1 MVFYTP
7 LVAHQTMSLLRYI
20 CDFRDKNFLS
30 LVHHMPLP
38 TIQGWTILDF
48 SISVTQ
54 FPSVISGKSL
64 SLVHGGFSFC
74 KSQRRVWEKLELRV
88 VVYMTNLV
96 GMLEQCRCLIW
107 DGWSWGQV
115 LNDKGYDGA
124 VADIWSCGVILYVL
138 MAGFLPFDETDL
150 LTLYRKVGSLLYF
163 VIHHA
168 LL

>member
-1 MVFYTP
+1 
-7 LVAHQTMSLLRYI
+7 MSLLRYI
-20 CDFRDKNFLS
+20 CDFRDKIFLS